1 MENFNFDKLDSSDDQ
16 PIKELVDKVQY
27 DTFCSAYDCI
37 SEMGVG
43 FLIAKGSKYPMKL
56 MKGLIDY
63 FQHPDREE
71 YEKCA
76 ILLSAAK
83 KFKKERDK
91 KKDALKNLNI
101 KKQNIKKNTK
111 KL

>member
-1 MENFNFDKLDSSDDQ
+1 MENFNFDKLDSSDEQ
-16 PIKELVDKVQY
+16 PIRELVDKVQY

-37 SEMGVG
+37 SEMGVD
-43 FLIAKGSKYPMKL
+43 FLIAKGSKHPMRL

-83 KFKKERDK
+83 KFKKE
-91 KKDALKNLNI
+91 KDALKVLNV